1 MIAELTI
8 PVIVAPMAGGPST
21 PELVAGA
28 VDAGAFAFLAAGY
41 LTADALRAQIDA
53 TRALTGKPFG
63 VNLFVPG
70 AESADDLEPYRDL
83 VGREAARLGVEPGNP
98 AWDDDQFAAKLD
110 VVLDA
115 RIPVVSFTFGLPSSA
130 DLDRLRSAGVVTVAT
145 VTTPAEARAA
155 RAVDALCVQ
164 GGAAGAHRGSFA
176 NEVHLYDLLPLLRL
190 IAAETDQ
197 PLIATGG
204 LMHGADVAAVIA
216 AGAVAA
222 QLGTAFLR
230 CPEAGTQP
238 AHRAA
243 LAAGERDTVVTR
255 AFSGRPA
262 RGMANRFIAEYGPHA
277 PAAYPQIHHLTRPVR
292 AAAARAGDQE
302 AMALWAGQGYRLA
315 RELPV
320 AEVIDALSHEFE
332 EAVTRLAHR
341 VPRTG

>member
-1 MIAELTI
+1 MIAEL
-8 PVIVAPMAGGPST
+8 IVAPMAGGPST

-28 VDAGAFAFLAAGY
+28 VEAGAFGFLAAGY
-41 LTADALRAQIDA
+41 LTADALRTQIEA
-53 TRALTGKPFG
+53 TRALTGGPFG

-70 AESADDLEPYRDL
+70 DASTDDLAPYRDL
-83 VGREAARLGVEPGNP
+83 VSREAARLGTEVGRPE
-98 AWDDDQFAAKLD
+98 WDDDEFAAKLD

-115 RIPVVSFTFGLPSSA
+115 RVGVVSFTFGLPTPA
-130 DLDRLRSAGVVTVAT
+130 DLARLRAAAVTTVAT
-145 VTTPAEARAA
+145 VTTPVEARAA
-155 RAVDALCVQ
+155 HAVDMLCVQ

-176 NEVHLYDLLPLLRL
+176 NEIQLYDLLPLLGL
-190 IAAETDQ
+190 IAAATDQ

-216 AGAVAA
+216 AGAIAA

-230 CPEAGTQP
+230 CPEAGTLP

-262 RGMANRFIAEYGPHA
+262 RGMANRFITEYGPHA
-277 PAAYPQIHHLTRPVR
+277 PAAYPEIHHLTRPVR

-302 AMALWAGQGYRLA
+302 AMALWAGQGYPLA
-315 RELPV
+315 REMPV
-320 AEVIDALSHEFE
+320 AELVHAILGEFD
-332 EAVTRLAHR
+332 EAATRLAKR
-341 VPRTG
+341 VSRTN